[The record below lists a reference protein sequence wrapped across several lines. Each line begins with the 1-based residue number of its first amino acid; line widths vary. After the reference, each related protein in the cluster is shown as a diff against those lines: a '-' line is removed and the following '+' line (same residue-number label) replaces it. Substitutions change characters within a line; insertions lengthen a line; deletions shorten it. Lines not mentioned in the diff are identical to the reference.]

1 VTSSK
6 LTARERRSTSSNAPA
21 KRIRSRNGGTV
32 SSLSQKGATDLPAG
46 EVTASVVPAG
56 WCGSVRVPRHRSLAD
71 AIRVPVTGT
80 PLPGQYIVLY
90 DTSSNVQAAAA
101 R

>member
-56 WCGSVRVPRHRSLAD
+56 WCGSVRAD